1 MSYKVK
7 QKEIEDISES
17 NALRYNQELKERI
30 YKFAGNDFLATEL
43 SKVVLEELIL
53 SLNKST
59 MANKKMFMIKCLNLL
74 NNG

>member
-7 QKEIEDISES
+7 QKEIEEISES

-30 YKFAGNDFLATEL
+30 YKFAGNDYLSTEL

-59 MANKKMFMIKCLNLL
+59 MAKKKMFMMKCLNLL